1 MATVALLVARGVA
14 ACLCVLPDMMIWD
27 CFNQGVV
34 LQHFCEREMVGLE
47 RSRKWNC
54 FAKGRE
60 SSCYFIYVFLHH
72 MSMFGYFC
80 ESLKQEETPVDE
92 CYQAHHC
99 HSKLAGFGTQIFR
112 KNRERSAKGPRKTQW
127 AKSTSPHLPMAKFV
141 ILWWTPG
148 IGNVFANGL
157 FTSRPSEQEEG
168 REKEGRKR
176 KEERR
181 RRGWGKEKK
190 QRKYQKAKRKNSRK
204 TLVSTKTWDSVF
216 PQLIWIAATTT
227 RAWPVHLVFPLFIRF
242 LLVFF
247 ARGLGNAKFTE
258 GFKQVVSSSVCENGL
273 WFRKLCQLLCI
284 SLRLR
289 STEAHLKNQTL
300 MMIPLSRQYRG
311 NHLGQVPCVPR
322 SLQNPSGKRAQD
334 PRRWCAKTPL
344 ALLTPL
350 GHHLSACQV
359 NVLQQTVL
367 W

>member
-1 MATVALLVARGVA
+1 M
-14 ACLCVLPDMMIWD
+14 
-27 CFNQGVV
+27 
-34 LQHFCEREMVGLE
+34 
-47 RSRKWNC
+47 
-54 FAKGRE
+54 FA
-60 SSCYFIYVFLHH
+60 
-72 MSMFGYFC
+72 YFC
-80 ESLKQEETPVDE
+80 ESLEQEETPVDE

-112 KNRERSAKGPRKTQW
+112 KNRERSAKGERRNGP
-127 AKSTSPHLPMAKFV
+127 SPPVITSPHLPMAKFV

-148 IGNVFANGL
+148 IGNVFAHGI
-157 FTSRPSEQEEG
+157 FTPRPSEQEEG

-181 RRGWGKEKK
+181 RRGWGKEKEK
-190 QRKYQKAKRKNSRK
+190 RKYQKAKRKNSRK
-204 TLVSTKTWDSVF
+204 TLASTKTWDSVF
-216 PQLIWIAATTT
+216 STLHLDCCDDHPCMA
-227 RAWPVHLVFPLFIRF
+227 RASCVSTFYQMFAC
-242 LLVFF
+242 FF

-311 NHLGQVPCVPR
+311 NHLGQLPCVPR

-334 PRRWCAKTPL
+334 PRR
-344 ALLTPL
+344 
-350 GHHLSACQV
+350 
-359 NVLQQTVL
+359 
-367 W
+367 